1 MMQSR
6 NSPSVVGRTIRQGL
20 RMTSV
25 PLNPEELAAR
35 LRRTAVDLLAI
46 ARGHADGGNVEIA
59 AKMTEAA
66 GELIARADALRR
78 DTDLAEATPRKRA
91 QR

>member
-1 MMQSR
+1 MA
-6 NSPSVVGRTIRQGL
+6 
-20 RMTSV
+20 SV

-35 LRRTAVDLLAI
+35 LRYTAADLLAI
-46 ARGHADGGNVEIA
+46 ARRYADGGNVEIG

-66 GELIARADALRR
+66 GELIARADALQR
-78 DTDLAEATPRKRA
+78 DTDLAEAMSRKTA